1 MRLSDSIFENL
12 PEFSRYLRGDLPPQV
27 MAKWLKKYVKKD
39 ISLEEFSEF
48 IKYRSYYGYFEDYK
62 ESLDYF
68 ILKDTL
74 CMKLDEWD
82 WFHKKFTVPDDIKF
96 IRYFKLWTLQRS

>member
-12 PEFSRYLRGDLPPQV
+12 PEFTIYLRGDVPPQV

-39 ISLEEFSEF
+39 ITLEEFSDF
-48 IKYRSYYGYFEDYK
+48 IKYREFYSDFEDYK
-62 ESLDYF
+62 QSLHYF

-82 WFHKKFTVPDDIKF
+82 WFHKKFTIPNDNKF